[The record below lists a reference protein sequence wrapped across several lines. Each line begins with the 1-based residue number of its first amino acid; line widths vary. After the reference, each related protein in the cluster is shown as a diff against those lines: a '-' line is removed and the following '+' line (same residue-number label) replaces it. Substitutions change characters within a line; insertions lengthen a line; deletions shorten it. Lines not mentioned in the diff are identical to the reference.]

1 MHPFF
6 FFQKLAKKKIQ
17 SETNVSGLTLKE
29 YNANYG
35 NYVSKKIDTIKNSK
49 VTEKQKEGA
58 TNIFNDM

>member
-29 YNANYG
+29 YNANYAL
-35 NYVSKKIDTIKNSK
+35 YDKTDTIKNSNE
-49 VTEKQKEGA
+49 TRKQKEGA
-58 TNIFNDM
+58 INIFNDI